1 MHSDWLRDLLV
12 IRAQTGVRTLL
23 AKKLVF
29 RFQLL
34 IDDTVIS
41 VVDVDVVVVVVV
53 VVVVDVVVVY
63 VYVGCNYSYI

>member
-41 VVDVDVVVVVVV
+41 VVDVVVDVVDDVV
-53 VVVVDVVVVY
+53 VVVVDVY
-63 VYVGCNYSYI
+63 VWCNYSYI

>member
-23 AKKLVF
+23 AKKLVD

-34 IDDTVIS
+34 IDNTVIS
-41 VVDVDVVVVVVV
+41 VVDVVVVVVV
-53 VVVVDVVVVY
+53 VVVLDVVVVY